1 MDDRLALRQSPA
13 AHPDGGAM
21 HEPEE
26 NEDEKVYYGFG
37 VFMGLPLAD
46 LKAMKEDYLQKQA
59 QSLGGGGGEFRT
71 ALPSSAG
78 VGGGADATRGPP
90 LDYDAPRGAVP
101 SGRVAPSDYSNGRSG
116 GGVPGVVP
124 PLAPPNGRGGH
135 PMAAHPGQGHYG
147 ASMGAPRGALGRAY
161 DASHDDDN
169 EELSDDG
176 SDGSYSAPKSHS
188 LNFILH

>member
-1 MDDRLALRQSPA
+1 MDDRLALRQAPA
-13 AHPDGGAM
+13 AHPDAGGDAM

-59 QSLGGGGGEFRT
+59 QSLGGGEFRT

-78 VGGGADATRGPP
+78 VGAGAARGPP
-90 LDYDAPRGAVP
+90 LDYDAPLGAVP
-101 SGRVAPSDYSNGRSG
+101 VGRVAPSNYSNGRSG
-116 GGVPGVVP
+116 SGVPGVMP

-135 PMAAHPGQGHYG
+135 QMAAHPGQAHYG
-147 ASMGAPRGALGRAY
+147 VSMDASRGTLGRAY
-161 DASHDDDN
+161 DASHDDN

>member
-1 MDDRLALRQSPA
+1 MDDRLALRQAPL
-13 AHPDGGAM
+13 AHPDAGGGAL
-21 HEPEE
+21 HELEE

-59 QSLGGGGGEFRT
+59 LGGEFRA

-78 VGGGADATRGPP
+78 VGAGAARGPP
-90 LDYDAPRGAVP
+90 LDYDAPRGALP
-101 SGRVAPSDYSNGRSG
+101 GGRVAPSDYSNGHGG
-116 GGVPGVVP
+116 GGVSGVVP
-124 PLAPPNGRGGH
+124 PLAPLPNGHGGH
-135 PMAAHPGQGHYG
+135 PMAAHPGQARYG
-147 ASMGAPRGALGRAY
+147 VSMGAPHGAIGRAY